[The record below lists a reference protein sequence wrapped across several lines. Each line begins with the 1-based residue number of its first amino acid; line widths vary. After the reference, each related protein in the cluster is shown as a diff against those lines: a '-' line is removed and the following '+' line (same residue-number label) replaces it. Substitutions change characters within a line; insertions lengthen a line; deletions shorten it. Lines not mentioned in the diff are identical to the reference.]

1 MRATNDS
8 KIKWLNNDLENKHLH
23 LELKMKKALIY
34 IIAAGMLW
42 GTSGIFVH
50 YLSPYGF
57 SPYEMSLVRGVVSFT
72 VMALYALIFN
82 RSLFRAVGWQ
92 ILFYLGIGVTLFATA
107 SCYYSSMQLSSVST
121 AVVLMYT
128 APIYVTVVSVLFMGE
143 KFSWQKGVAIGVML
157 IGCCFVAGL
166 IGGFKFDALGIA
178 IGVLS
183 GITYAAYNILTK
195 LALKRGCN
203 AISATI
209 YGFLFMSLT
218 ALIFASP
225 ADVFAHAAGKPAITV
240 PLLIGLGIFTFVL
253 PYFLYT
259 LSMRDLSAG
268 TASALGIIEPMAAC
282 IFSFALLGEKLD
294 AFSVIGIIL
303 ILGAVFMLSLSERSN
318 TPKRDSSPRS

>member
-1 MRATNDS
+1 
-8 KIKWLNNDLENKHLH
+8 
-23 LELKMKKALIY
+23 MKKALIY

-57 SPYEMSLVRGVVSFT
+57 SPYEMSLVRGVVSFA
-72 VMALYALIFN
+72 VMSLYALIFN
-82 RSLFRAVGWQ
+82 RSLFKAKWWQ
-92 ILFYLGIGVTLFATA
+92 LLLYLGIGITLFATA
-107 SCYYSSMQLSSVST
+107 SCYYSAMQLSSVST

-128 APIYVTVVSVLFMGE
+128 APIYVSIVSVLFMGE

-157 IGCCFVAGL
+157 LGCCFVSGL

-195 LALKRGCN
+195 LALKRGCS
-203 AISATI
+203 AVSATV

-218 ALIFASP
+218 ALIFASFD
-225 ADVFAHAAGKPAITV
+225 DVFSHAAAKPAVTV
-240 PLLIGLGIFTFVL
+240 PLLLGLGIFTFVL

-259 LSMRDLSAG
+259 LSMRELSAG

-294 AFSVIGIIL
+294 TFSIIGILL

-318 TPKRDSSPRS
+318 TQN

>member
-1 MRATNDS
+1 
-8 KIKWLNNDLENKHLH
+8 
-23 LELKMKKALIY
+23 MKKAFIY

-57 SPYEMSLVRGVVSFT
+57 TPYEMSLVRGVVSFT
-72 VMALYALIFN
+72 VMALYALIFD
-82 RSLFRAVGWQ
+82 RGLFRARGWQ
-92 ILFYLGIGVTLFATA
+92 MLFYLGIGVTLFATA

-128 APIYVTVVSVLFMGE
+128 APIYVTVISVLFMGE
-143 KFSWQKGVAIGVML
+143 KFSWQKGAAIGVML
-157 IGCCFVAGL
+157 IGCCFVSGL

-178 IGVLS
+178 IGALS

-195 LALKRGCN
+195 LALARGCS

-225 ADVFAHAAGKPAITV
+225 ADVFSHAAERAALTV

-282 IFSFALLGEKLD
+282 VFSFALLGEKLD
-294 AFSVIGIIL
+294 VFSVIGILL
-303 ILGAVFMLSLSERSN
+303 ILGAVFMLSISEGGREKKKSN
-318 TPKRDSSPRS
+318 R

>member
-1 MRATNDS
+1 
-8 KIKWLNNDLENKHLH
+8 
-23 LELKMKKALIY
+23 MKKRALIY
-34 IIAAGMLW
+34 IVAAGMLW

-82 RSLFRAVGWQ
+82 RSLFKIRPGDA
-92 ILFYLGIGVTLFATA
+92 LMYLGIGISLFATA
-107 SCYYSSMQLSSVST
+107 SCYYSSMQMTSVST

-128 APIYVTVVSVLFMGE
+128 APIYVTIVSVLTLGE
-143 KFSWQKGVAIGVML
+143 KFSHAKGVAIGIML
-157 IGCCFVAGL
+157 IGCCLVSGL
-166 IGGFKFDALGIA
+166 IGGFKFDAGGIA
-178 IGVLS
+178 VGVLS
-183 GITYAAYNILTK
+183 GITYAAYNLLTK
-195 LALKRGCN
+195 LALRRGGN

-209 YGFLFMSLT
+209 FGFLFMSLT
-218 ALIFASP
+218 ALLFASP
-225 ADVFAHAAGKPAITV
+225 SDVAAHASARPELTV

-282 IFSFALLGEKLD
+282 VFSFAFLGEKLD
-294 AFSVIGIIL
+294 VFSVIGILL
-303 ILGAVFMLSLSERSN
+303 ILGAVFMLSIAENKKS
-318 TPKRDSSPRS
+318 PKEEIEK